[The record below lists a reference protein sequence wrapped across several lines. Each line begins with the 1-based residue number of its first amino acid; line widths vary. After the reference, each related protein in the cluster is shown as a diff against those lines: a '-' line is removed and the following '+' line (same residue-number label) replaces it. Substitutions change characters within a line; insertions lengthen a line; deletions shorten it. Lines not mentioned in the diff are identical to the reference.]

1 MAVDKEDLFI
11 QAIGRVESKVDSVQS
26 DVNKFIIVF
35 EKMANMEAKHEEH
48 YKLVHKRI
56 TREVEA
62 IHTILDKAIEV
73 RVIETSFIKDR
84 LSKLDIVIFFSQ
96 HPRLMTIGLAG
107 LYLFTIKDIRDPLL
121 KMIGL
126 L

>member
-1 MAVDKEDLFI
+1 MAVDKEDLFM

-26 DVNKFIIVF
+26 DVNKFIVIF

-62 IHTILDKAIEV
+62 IH
-73 RVIETSFIKDR
+73 IETSFIKDR